1 MQEID
6 MKTIVPTFRKIL
18 LVGPEG
24 TGKTRFIASMPRPIA
39 VCSFDGGYM
48 TLAGEDRI
56 KTYVFMDTDR
66 YRPRA
71 WAEFKSFYAD
81 LRTGKLKYKNAD
93 GSEEPFK
100 TIAID
105 SITALSKFILDEAH
119 FVNNTIDA
127 KAGGAG
133 YTPYTRTKSFLEDVV
148 VAAIHSDAYVVC
160 TAIIETNKDE
170 LTQSITYLPSTE
182 GKFREEA
189 GQWFDVVGFMSVDIN
204 QATKKPV
211 YTMDLVGDR
220 MKKAKIRVPPSFELG
235 GYLLQDPTFEKLT
248 ALVTQKKVAIDAA
261 KTK

>member
-6 MKTIVPTFRKIL
+6 MRSVAPTFRKIL

-39 VCSFDGGYM
+39 HCSFDGGWM
-48 TLAGEDRI
+48 TLAGEDKI
-56 KTYVFMDTDR
+56 KSYVFMDTDR
-66 YRPRA
+66 YKPRA
-71 WAEFKSFYAD
+71 WDEFKSFYAD
-81 LRTGKLKYKNAD
+81 LRAGKIKYKNAD
-93 GSEEPFK
+93 GTEEPYK
-100 TIAID
+100 TFAID
-105 SITALSKFILDEAH
+105 GLTALSKFILDQANY
-119 FVNNTIDA
+119 VNNSVDA
-127 KAGGAG
+127 KNAG
-133 YTPYTRTKSFLEDVV
+133 YTPYMRTKSFLEDVV
-148 VAAIHSDAYVVC
+148 VGAIHAAEYIVC

-204 QATKKPV
+204 ASTKQPV

-235 GYLLQDPTFEKLT
+235 GYLLQDPTFDKLQ
-248 ALVTQKKVAIDAA
+248 ALVRQKKLPIDAA